1 MPLQTRQT
9 PPEISMR
16 LLSQLFLMHLVLMII
31 LIVEYGTRFILLAIL
46 GYLILFMIALVSLG
60 GISNSDSISIYDIA
74 SRGIR
79 LGLQFALPLAI
90 TGISLKV
97 VNGIIVFP
105 VTAFLAGVALLVAL
119 LLLIY
124 GCSYTTSCVCLLI
137 YKQNRTNR

>member
-46 GYLILFMIALVSLG
+46 SYLILFMIALVSTG
-60 GISNSDSISIYDIA
+60 RISNSDSISIYDVA
-74 SRGIR
+74 NRGIR
-79 LGLQFALPLAI
+79 LGFQFALPLAI
-90 TGISLKV
+90 IGISLKIV
-97 VNGIIVFP
+97 YGIIVFP
-105 VTAFLAGVALLVAL
+105 VIAFLAGVALLVAL

-124 GCSYTTSCVCLLI
+124 GCPYTTSCVCLLI
-137 YKQNRTNR
+137 YKQNRTI